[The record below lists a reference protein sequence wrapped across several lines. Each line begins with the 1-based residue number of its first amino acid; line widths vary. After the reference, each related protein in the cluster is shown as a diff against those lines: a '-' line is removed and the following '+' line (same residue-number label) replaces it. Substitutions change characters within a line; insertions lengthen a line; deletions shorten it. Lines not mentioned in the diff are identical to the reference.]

1 MPLHATACSLHASA
15 YYCMPHASICTL
27 LHAPCMPP
35 PPPSQSPKNMNN
47 GQSQASGSSLFID
60 TRVLYYFLYGYLSSP
75 VSYSY
80 LFFII
85 IFSSFY
91 NPPFSLLPKYIYL
104 PLYVS
109 TSLSCYHCTRLRFL
123 LTLNST

>member
-1 MPLHATACSLHASA
+1 M
-15 YYCMPHASICTL
+15 
-27 LHAPCMPP
+27 
-35 PPPSQSPKNMNN
+35 Q
-47 GQSQASGSSLFID
+47 
-60 TRVLYYFLYGYLSSP
+60 RVYEENEWGKVSKRIVTGYLSSL

-91 NPPFSLLPKYIYL
+91 NPPFSLLPIYIYL
-104 PLYVS
+104 PLYVP
-109 TSLSCYHCTRLRFL
+109 TSLSHYHCTRLRFL